1 MHCCASAVTPTHRRL
16 SVKFKPLLGSD
27 LSGHLGGIVAS
38 HNTYGPYFRQRVR
51 PVNAKSTAQQAQR
64 AAVALIAKLWS
75 ELDPTVRSAW
85 IAASVVKTSRK
96 GDKVTLTGQAA
107 WMYVNI
113 LRQRAGLGLINAPPS
128 GSSTITL
135 TAPVVTLTSAT
146 AANIQFAGDSWNA
159 PQGAVAISGG
169 LLTSSGKSYL
179 VPPRAV
185 EIHANPGTSP
195 YSVMLPFAVPINAK
209 VRLQFHATDPAG
221 YQTTY
226 KTVDALNP
234 SFPPPIPA
242 LVAITQVRRLSAT
255 QALWTFNQ
263 PIELGLGGAPGDWTI
278 DTNAALTL
286 LQVSP
291 TEILTTYAA
300 DPTGKPY
307 ELLNPAAATSP
318 ATALGITGTVVG

>member
-1 MHCCASAVTPTHRRL
+1 
-16 SVKFKPLLGSD
+16 VKFKPLLGSD

-38 HNTYGPYFRQRVR
+38 HNTYGPYLRQRVR

-75 ELDPTVRSAW
+75 QLDPTVRSAW

-113 LRQRAGLGLINAPPS
+113 LRQRAGLALVTAPPS

-185 EIHANPGTSP
+185 EIHANPGTVP
-195 YSVMLPFAVPINAK
+195 YSVMLPFAVPINAR
-209 VRLQFHATDPAG
+209 VRLQFHATDPDG

-234 SFPPPIPA
+234 SFQPPILPPA
-242 LVAITQVRRLSAT
+242 NVLRVTAEAT
-255 QALWTFNQ
+255 
-263 PIELGLGGAPGDWTI
+263 GS
-278 DTNAALTL
+278 NAALWEFDRPVAPATIAHL
-286 LQVSP
+286 VIGTHGLISAANISANIIQAIYGNQP
-291 TEILTTYAA
+291 TPGDAWTISADATT
-300 DPTGKPY
+300 
-307 ELLNPAAATSP
+307 PAAAP
-318 ATALGITGTVVG
+318 ATGLVL

>member
-1 MHCCASAVTPTHRRL
+1 
-16 SVKFKPLLGSD
+16 
-27 LSGHLGGIVAS
+27 
-38 HNTYGPYFRQRVR
+38 
-51 PVNAKSTAQQAQR
+51 
-64 AAVALIAKLWS
+64 
-75 ELDPTVRSAW
+75 
-85 IAASVVKTSRK
+85 
-96 GDKVTLTGQAA
+96 
-107 WMYVNI
+107 MYVNI
-113 LRQRAGLGLINAPPS
+113 LRQRAGLGLITAPPS

-135 TAPVVTLTSAT
+135 TAPAVTLTSAT

-234 SFPPPIPA
+234 SYPPPAPTAPTVLRVTSTGSDMMIMEFDIPVTGISVGSIHA
-242 LVAITQVRRLSAT
+242 NAA
-255 QALWTFNQ
+255 AN
-263 PIELGLGGAPGDWTI
+263 
-278 DTNAALTL
+278 TNAA
-286 LQVSP
+286 P
-291 TEILTTYAA
+291 TA
-300 DPTGKPY
+300 DPRVWQIDFAAYTPGPGDAWTIA
-307 ELLNPAAATSP
+307 AAATSP
-318 ATALGITGTVVG
+318 TPNTAQHGVIL

>member
-1 MHCCASAVTPTHRRL
+1 
-16 SVKFKPLLGSD
+16 VKFKPLLGSD

-75 ELDPTVRSAW
+75 QLDPTVRSAW

-113 LRQRAGLGLINAPPS
+113 LRQRAGLALVTAPPS

-159 PQGAVAISGG
+159 PQGAVAISAG

-185 EIHANPGTSP
+185 EIHANPGTVP
-195 YSVMLPFAVPINAK
+195 YSVMLPFAVPINAR

-234 SFPPPIPA
+234 SYPPPAPTAPTVLRVTSTGSDMMIMEFDIPVTGISVGSIHA
-242 LVAITQVRRLSAT
+242 NAAANSNAAPTADPRVWQIDFAAYS
-255 QALWTFNQ
+255 
-263 PIELGLGGAPGDWTI
+263 PGPGDAWTI
-278 DTNAALTL
+278 A
-286 LQVSP
+286 
-291 TEILTTYAA
+291 
-300 DPTGKPY
+300 
-307 ELLNPAAATSP
+307 AAATSP
-318 ATALGITGTVVG
+318 TPNTAQHGVIL

>member
-1 MHCCASAVTPTHRRL
+1 
-16 SVKFKPLLGSD
+16 VKFKPLLGSD

-38 HNTYGPYFRQRVR
+38 HNTYGPYLRQRVR
-51 PVNAKSTAQQAQR
+51 PVNAKSTPQQAQR

-75 ELDPTVRSAW
+75 QLDPTVRSAW

-113 LRQRAGLGLINAPPS
+113 LRQRAGLALVTAPPS

-185 EIHANPGTSP
+185 EIHANPGTVP
-195 YSVMLPFAVPINAK
+195 YSVMLPFAVPINAR
-209 VRLQFHATDPAG
+209 VRLQFHATDPDG

-234 SFPPPIPA
+234 SYPPPAPTAPTVLRVTSTGSDMMIMEFDIPVTGISVGSIHA
-242 LVAITQVRRLSAT
+242 NAA
-255 QALWTFNQ
+255 AN
-263 PIELGLGGAPGDWTI
+263 
-278 DTNAALTL
+278 TNAA
-286 LQVSP
+286 P
-291 TEILTTYAA
+291 TA
-300 DPTGKPY
+300 DPRVWQIDFAAYTPGPGDAWTIA
-307 ELLNPAAATSP
+307 AAATSP
-318 ATALGITGTVVG
+318 TPNTAQHGVIL